1 VRDVDTGSWLEIASL
16 GRMRGLHG
24 EIFAVGSQLPEWYTA
39 LAAVRIR
46 LAGGNWF
53 GSSPDAA
60 AADVKISA
68 ARLYSGRLALRFEG
82 IETAEAARPLV
93 NGTVFLSR
101 AARPPAPDGEIWL
114 SDLVGCR
121 VEDVRTGRDVGRVT
135 GWQDFAGPAVTLEVT
150 PAHGG
155 PPALVPY
162 VRAICIEVDLAARR
176 IRIDPPEGLLELNA
190 APASAGG
197 KAEAQPVPP
206 VPAGEGS
213 VGNGLAQAG
222 RDEASLA
229 GESLVGN
236 ELAEAGRNE
245 ERPAGDDL
253 IGNGLAQAGRDEERP
268 EGESAA
274 EQE

>member
-1 VRDVDTGSWLEIASL
+1 MRDVDTGSWLEIASL

-39 LAAVRIR
+39 LPAVRIR

-53 GSSPDAA
+53 GSPPDEA
-60 AADVKISA
+60 AADLKIA
-68 ARLYSGRLALRFEG
+68 EARLYSGRLALRFEG

-93 NGTVFLSR
+93 NGTVFLNR

-121 VEDVRTGRDVGRVT
+121 VEEVRTGREVGRVT
-135 GWQDFAGPAVTLEVT
+135 GWQDFAGPAVTLEIT
-150 PAHGG
+150 PHHGG

-197 KAEAQPVPP
+197 KAKESPVPDRP
-206 VPAGEGS
+206 TGEDLVGSGLAETGQDDMSPAG
-213 VGNGLAQAG
+213 
-222 RDEASLA
+222 
-229 GESLVGN
+229 
-236 ELAEAGRNE
+236 
-245 ERPAGDDL
+245 P
-253 IGNGLAQAGRDEERP
+253 I
-268 EGESAA
+268 AA

>member
-155 PPALVPY
+155 PPALV
-162 VRAICIEVDLAARR
+162 
-176 IRIDPPEGLLELNA
+176 GLLELNA